1 MGIGAEE
8 ARCGQKYL
16 SGSSRLRAQID
27 KLITRHTHDHE
38 THTVSP
44 PHKTE
49 LGAWL
54 ESGRGPM
61 PPTKLQLDVELRS
74 RDLDARCV
82 RPAIRPR
89 WHTAVAPPARRRQP
103 RAMPG
108 ESPGRA
114 HLRLCGS
121 PLPLARRPAQV
132 GRGDLARAERARQPH
147 LEQRVRAA
155 GTRDGVPAPGGPN
168 GMGNLGPA
176 PQVPPHPYLGPHA
189 PLRPSGQPRASG
201 WAPSGHGWPCG
212 AHG

>member
-1 MGIGAEE
+1 M
-8 ARCGQKYL
+8 
-16 SGSSRLRAQID
+16 SPD
-27 KLITRHTHDHE
+27 RHT
-38 THTVSP
+38 
-44 PHKTE
+44 KTE
-49 LGAWL
+49 LGAWRL
-54 ESGRGPM
+54 VVARM
-61 PPTKLQLDVELRS
+61 PPTKLSWTCSCVLEISTRGVFQFAQPRRTSAHGGTPLCP
-74 RDLDARCV
+74 AR
-82 RPAIRPR
+82 PP
-89 WHTAVAPPARRRQP
+89 PPAKSHAWRD
-103 RAMPG
+103 
-108 ESPGRA
+108 
-114 HLRLCGS
+114 HLRGS

-176 PQVPPHPYLGPHA
+176 PQVPPQPYRGPHA

>member
-1 MGIGAEE
+1 MTRGAHTKHILYRPCQLSPDATATQKPSSVLGVWSWPACHPQNSAGRGAAFSRSRREVCSPNPD
-8 ARCGQKYL
+8 AHPPTVAHRCGP
-16 SGSSRLRAQID
+16 GR
-27 KLITRHTHDHE
+27 
-38 THTVSP
+38 P
-44 PHKTE
+44 P
-49 LGAWL
+49 
-54 ESGRGPM
+54 
-61 PPTKLQLDVELRS
+61 
-74 RDLDARCV
+74 
-82 RPAIRPR
+82 
-89 WHTAVAPPARRRQP
+89 PPAKSH
-103 RAMPG
+103 AW
-108 ESPGRA
+108 RA
-114 HLRLCGS
+114 HLRGS

-176 PQVPPHPYLGPHA
+176 PQVPPQPYRGPHA

>member
-1 MGIGAEE
+1 MKHN
-8 ARCGQKYL
+8 RV
-16 SGSSRLRAQID
+16 
-27 KLITRHTHDHE
+27 TR
-38 THTVSP
+38 P
-44 PHKTE
+44 PHKNR
-49 LGAWL
+49 ARCL
-54 ESGRGPM
+54 ESGRGPHA
-61 PPTKLQLDVELRS
+61 THKTQLDVELRS
-74 RDLDARCV
+74 RDLDGRREVCSPNPDAHPPTVAHRCGPAR
-82 RPAIRPR
+82 PP
-89 WHTAVAPPARRRQP
+89 PPAKSHAWRD
-103 RAMPG
+103 
-108 ESPGRA
+108 
-114 HLRLCGS
+114 HLRGS

-176 PQVPPHPYLGPHA
+176 PQVPPQPCHGPHA